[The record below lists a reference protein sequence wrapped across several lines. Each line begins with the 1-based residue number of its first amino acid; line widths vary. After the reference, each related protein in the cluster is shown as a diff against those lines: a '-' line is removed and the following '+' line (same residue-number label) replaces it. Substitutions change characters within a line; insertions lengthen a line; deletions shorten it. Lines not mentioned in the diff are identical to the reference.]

1 MLDNYSHST
10 YFEVDTLEGINLI
23 VEETQGSIFDLV
35 MTKELEKSPSSLI
48 ENIRTSSKLDL
59 LIEEPHED
67 PYY

>member
-35 MTKELEKSPSSLI
+35 MTKELEKSPSSLV
-48 ENIRTSSKLDL
+48 ENIRATSKLDL

-67 PYY
+67 LYY